1 MITKYN
7 KPSMKF
13 YEFSAEEVITVSG
26 GEVTIDPGQVVTKP
40 ITDVVNPDPWDD

>member
-1 MITKYN
+1 MVVKYN
-7 KPSMKF
+7 KPSMKY
-13 YEFSAEEVITVSG
+13 YEFAVEDIITASG

>member
-13 YEFSAEEVITVSG
+13 YEFAAEDIITVSG
-26 GEVTIDPGQVVTKP
+26 REASIDPEQEVSKP
-40 ITDVVNPDPWDD
+40 ITDIDSVNDI